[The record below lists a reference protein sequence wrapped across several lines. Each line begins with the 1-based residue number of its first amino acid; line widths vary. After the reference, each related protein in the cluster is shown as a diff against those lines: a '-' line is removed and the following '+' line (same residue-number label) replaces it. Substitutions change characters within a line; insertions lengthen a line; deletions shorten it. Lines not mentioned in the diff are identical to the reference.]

1 MTPFT
6 ARCTLVGAAVVL
18 LVVGLVVPV
27 EWPSRAVLLGA
38 AGCCAVLDVLVVR
51 ATRVRRSRG
60 AECGADVADVVVL
73 VPTPSGQSGPVD
85 GTVGTGTHR
94 RPIVLGTAS
103 NGREVAVDDRSR
115 PHIVVIGSGV
125 LALAVFRAVV
135 SQVRAAAG
143 PDDEVRAACGAEA
156 RAVVAA
162 GADHCPAMPSGT
174 AAVVVDR
181 PAHAASPDHAS
192 RAAKADHPDRA
203 AHPDDADRAGSPNG
217 PAHAASP
224 ERPDRAC
231 PPTRTT
237 VVLVPG
243 LSVLPRH
250 WDVAVEVTRHGCTVR
265 HPHERRGTP
274 VAPALP
280 QLQLDEPG

>member
-27 EWPSRAVLLGA
+27 EWPSRAVLLAA

-60 AECGADVADVVVL
+60 AECVADVVVL
-73 VPTPSGQSGPVD
+73 VPTPSGQPAPVD
-85 GTVGTGTHR
+85 GAVGTETHR

-103 NGREVAVDDRSR
+103 NGRELAVDDRSR

-125 LALAVFRAVV
+125 LALAVFRAVA

-162 GADHCPAMPSGT
+162 GTDHCPAMPSGT

-181 PAHAASPDHAS
+181 PAHTASPE
-192 RAAKADHPDRA
+192 RP
-203 AHPDDADRAGSPNG
+203 P
-217 PAHAASP
+217 HAANP

-243 LSVLPRH
+243 LSALPRH

-265 HPHERRGTP
+265 LSHERRGTP

-280 QLQLDEPG
+280 QLQDEPG

>member
-27 EWPSRAVLLGA
+27 EWPSRAVLLAA

-51 ATRVRRSRG
+51 ATRVRPSRG
-60 AECGADVADVVVL
+60 AECGADVVVL
-73 VPTPSGQSGPVD
+73 VPTPSGQPGPVD
-85 GTVGTGTHR
+85 GAVGTGTHR

-103 NGREVAVDDRSR
+103 NGRELSVDDRSR

-143 PDDEVRAACGAEA
+143 PVDEVRAACGAEA

-174 AAVVVDR
+174 AAIVVDR
-181 PAHAASPDHAS
+181 PAHTASPERPPRASNPDHAASAASPDDS
-192 RAAKADHPDRA
+192 DH
-203 AHPDDADRAGSPNG
+203 AGSPNG
-217 PAHAASP
+217 PAHAANP

-280 QLQLDEPG
+280 QLQDEPE

>member
-27 EWPSRAVLLGA
+27 EWPSRAVLLAA
-38 AGCCAVLDVLVVR
+38 AGCCAVLDVLVVP
-51 ATRVRRSRG
+51 ATRVRPSRG
-60 AECGADVADVVVL
+60 AECGADVAVL
-73 VPTPSGQSGPVD
+73 FPTPFGQPGTVD
-85 GTVGTGTHR
+85 GAVGTGTHR

-103 NGREVAVDDRSR
+103 NGRELAVDDRSR

-181 PAHAASPDHAS
+181 PARTA
-192 RAAKADHPDRA
+192 
-203 AHPDDADRAGSPNG
+203 SPNG
-217 PAHAASP
+217 PAHAANGGH
-224 ERPDRAC
+224 PDRAC

-280 QLQLDEPG
+280 QLQDEPG

>member
-60 AECGADVADVVVL
+60 AECGADVADVAVL
-73 VPTPSGQSGPVD
+73 VPTPSGQPGTVD
-85 GTVGTGTHR
+85 GAVRTETHR

-103 NGREVAVDDRSR
+103 NGSELSVDDRSR

-125 LALAVFRAVV
+125 LALAVFRAVA

-181 PAHAASPDHAS
+181 PPRAASPDRPAS
-192 RAAKADHPDRA
+192 AAS
-203 AHPDDADRAGSPNG
+203 PDDSDRAGSPNG
-217 PAHAASP
+217 PASAANP

-265 HPHERRGTP
+265 DPHERRATP

-280 QLQLDEPG
+280 QLQQDEPG

>member
-60 AECGADVADVVVL
+60 TECVADVAVL
-73 VPTPSGQSGPVD
+73 VPTPSGQP
-85 GTVGTGTHR
+85 GTVDRAVRTETHR

-103 NGREVAVDDRSR
+103 NGRELAVDDRSR

-125 LALAVFRAVV
+125 LALAVFRAVAA
-135 SQVRAAAG
+135 QVRAAAG

-181 PAHAASPDHAS
+181 AAHAASPDHAS
-192 RAAKADHPDRA
+192 RAANGDH
-203 AHPDDADRAGSPNG
+203 
-217 PAHAASP
+217 
-224 ERPDRAC
+224 PDRAC

-250 WDVAVEVTRHGCTVR
+250 WDVAVEVTRHGSTVR

-274 VAPALP
+274 VAPVLP
-280 QLQLDEPG
+280 QLQDEPG

>member
-27 EWPSRAVLLGA
+27 EWPSRAVLLAA

-60 AECGADVADVVVL
+60 AECLADVVVL
-73 VPTPSGQSGPVD
+73 VPTPSGQPGPVD
-85 GTVGTGTHR
+85 GAVGTGTHR
-94 RPIVLGTAS
+94 RLIVLGTAS
-103 NGREVAVDDRSR
+103 NGRELAVDDRSR

-143 PDDEVRAACGAEA
+143 PDDEVRVACGAEA

-181 PAHAASPDHAS
+181 PAHAASPDRPA
-192 RAAKADHPDRA
+192 RATS
-203 AHPDDADRAGSPNG
+203 PDDSDRAGSPNG
-217 PAHAASP
+217 PAHAANGGH
-224 ERPDRAC
+224 PDRAC

-280 QLQLDEPG
+280 QLQDEPG

>member
-51 ATRVRRSRG
+51 ATRVRPSRG
-60 AECGADVADVVVL
+60 AECGADVAVL
-73 VPTPSGQSGPVD
+73 VPTPSGQPGTVD
-85 GTVGTGTHR
+85 RAVGTGTHR

-103 NGREVAVDDRSR
+103 NGRELAVDDRSR

-125 LALAVFRAVV
+125 LALAVFRAVAA
-135 SQVRAAAG
+135 QVRAAAG
-143 PDDEVRAACGAEA
+143 PDDEVRAACGPEA

-181 PAHAASPDHAS
+181 PAHT
-192 RAAKADHPDRA
+192 
-203 AHPDDADRAGSPNG
+203 GSPNG
-217 PAHAASP
+217 PAHAANP

-274 VAPALP
+274 VTPALP
-280 QLQLDEPG
+280 QLQDEPG

>member
-1 MTPFT
+1 MSPFT

-60 AECGADVADVVVL
+60 TECVADVAVL
-73 VPTPSGQSGPVD
+73 VPTSSGPP
-85 GTVGTGTHR
+85 GAENETVGTGTHR
-94 RPIVLGTAS
+94 RLIVLGTAS
-103 NGREVAVDDRSR
+103 NGRELAVDDRSR

-125 LALAVFRAVV
+125 LALAVFRAVA

-162 GADHCPAMPSGT
+162 GTDHCPAMPSGT

-181 PAHAASPDHAS
+181 PAHTASPERPPRASNPDHAAS
-192 RAAKADHPDRA
+192 AAS
-203 AHPDDADRAGSPNG
+203 PDDADRPGSPNG
-217 PAHAASP
+217 PAHAANP

-250 WDVAVEVTRHGCTVR
+250 WDVAVEVTRHGCAVR
-265 HPHERRGTP
+265 HPHERRATP

-280 QLQLDEPG
+280 QLQQDEPG

>member
-1 MTPFT
+1 MSPFT

-18 LVVGLVVPV
+18 LVVGLVVRV

-60 AECGADVADVVVL
+60 AECVADVVAL
-73 VPTPSGQSGPVD
+73 VPTPSGQPGPVD
-85 GTVGTGTHR
+85 GAVGTGTHR

-103 NGREVAVDDRSR
+103 NGCELAVDDRSR

-181 PAHAASPDHAS
+181 PAHTASPE
-192 RAAKADHPDRA
+192 RPPR
-203 AHPDDADRAGSPNG
+203 
-217 PAHAASP
+217 AASP

-231 PPTRTT
+231 SPTRTT

-250 WDVAVEVTRHGCTVR
+250 WDVAVEVTRHGCAVR

-280 QLQLDEPG
+280 QLQDEPG

>member
-1 MTPFT
+1 MTAFT

-27 EWPSRAVLLGA
+27 EWPSRAVLLAA

-60 AECGADVADVVVL
+60 AECGADVADMAVR
-73 VPTPSGQSGPVD
+73 VPPSSGQPGAED
-85 GTVGTGTHR
+85 ETVGTGTHR

-103 NGREVAVDDRSR
+103 NGRELSVDDRSR
-115 PHIVVIGSGV
+115 PHIVVIGSGM
-125 LALAVFRAVV
+125 LALAVFRAVAA
-135 SQVRAAAG
+135 QVRAAAG
-143 PDDEVRAACGAEA
+143 PDDEVRAACGPEA
-156 RAVVAA
+156 SAVVAA

-181 PAHAASPDHAS
+181 PA
-192 RAAKADHPDRA
+192 
-203 AHPDDADRAGSPNG
+203 RAGSPNG
-217 PAHAASP
+217 PAHAANP
-224 ERPDRAC
+224 ERPHRAC

-280 QLQLDEPG
+280 QLQDEPG

>member
-51 ATRVRRSRG
+51 ANRVRRSRG
-60 AECGADVADVVVL
+60 AECVADVADVAVL
-73 VPTPSGQSGPVD
+73 VPTPSRQPGTVD
-85 GTVGTGTHR
+85 GAVRTETHR
-94 RPIVLGTAS
+94 WPIVLGTAS
-103 NGREVAVDDRSR
+103 NGCELAVDDRSR

-125 LALAVFRAVV
+125 LALAVFRAVAA
-135 SQVRAAAG
+135 QVRAAAG

-181 PAHAASPDHAS
+181 AAHAVSPDHAS
-192 RAAKADHPDRA
+192 RAANGDH
-203 AHPDDADRAGSPNG
+203 
-217 PAHAASP
+217 
-224 ERPDRAC
+224 PDRAC

-250 WDVAVEVTRHGCTVR
+250 WDVAVEITRHGCTVR

-280 QLQLDEPG
+280 QLQDEPG

>member
-1 MTPFT
+1 
-6 ARCTLVGAAVVL
+6 
-18 LVVGLVVPV
+18 
-27 EWPSRAVLLGA
+27 
-38 AGCCAVLDVLVVR
+38 
-51 ATRVRRSRG
+51 
-60 AECGADVADVVVL
+60 
-73 VPTPSGQSGPVD
+73 VD
-85 GTVGTGTHR
+85 GAVGTGTHR
-94 RPIVLGTAS
+94 RPIDPGTAS
-103 NGREVAVDDRSR
+103 NGRELSVDDRSR

-125 LALAVFRAVV
+125 LALAVFRAVA

-162 GADHCPAMPSGT
+162 GTDHCPAMPSGT

-181 PAHAASPDHAS
+181 PAHTASPE
-192 RAAKADHPDRA
+192 R
-203 AHPDDADRAGSPNG
+203 
-217 PAHAASP
+217 PAHAANP

-280 QLQLDEPG
+280 QLQDEPG